1 MSVAEKALLA
11 VSTFVVL
18 VGFTGML
25 TMILASLNECR
36 REMAIMR
43 SVGARPAHVFA
54 LIIGEAG
61 ALTLLGTGLGLIL
74 LYTGLIIVR
83 PVLESQFGLFVG
95 VRMISAYELQLL
107 GLVIVAGFLIGIIP
121 AYRAYR
127 YSLADGMT
135 IRL

>member
-54 LIIGEAG
+54 LIIGAAG
-61 ALTLLGTGLGLIL
+61 ALTLLGTGLGLILL

-95 VRMISAYELQLL
+95 VRMISA
-107 GLVIVAGFLIGIIP
+107 AGVV
-121 AYRAYR
+121 
-127 YSLADGMT
+127 
-135 IRL
+135 